1 MTRNERSDAGSGRP
15 RGAPL
20 GRMLLMGGALVAMA
34 VALVSLMPPRSQPIP
49 DALIG
54 VWTTDAPTYAGR
66 PFEIDRQTILF
77 RMGDGPYDYSIHPIR
92 RVTSAAEG
100 RTTHYLVEYVHHG
113 KPFEFAFDYQPGSE
127 ATIRLDNQHDYV
139 WTKTAAS
146 P

>member
-1 MTRNERSDAGSGRP
+1 MTHNERSDAGSGRA

-20 GRMLLMGGALVAMA
+20 GRVLLMGGALVAMA

-54 VWTTDAPTYAGR
+54 VWTTNAPAYAGR

-92 RVTSAAEG
+92 RVTSEVEG
-100 RTTHYLVEYVHHG
+100 QTTHYRVEYVHHG
-113 KPFEFAFDYQPGSE
+113 KPFEFAFNYLQGSE
-127 ATIRLDNQHDYV
+127 AAIRLDNQRDFV
-139 WTKTAAS
+139 WKKTPAL